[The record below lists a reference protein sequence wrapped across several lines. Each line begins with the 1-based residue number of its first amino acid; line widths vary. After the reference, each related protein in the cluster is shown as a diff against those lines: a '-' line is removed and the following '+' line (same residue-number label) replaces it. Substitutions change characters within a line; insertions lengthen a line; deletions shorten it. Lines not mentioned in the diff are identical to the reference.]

1 MENKECIMY
10 TVEDVQKLLGISR
23 KAAYKLF
30 KQEDFPWM
38 MIGNAKKII
47 KEDFWAWLQKQKQG
61 RDSA

>member
-30 KQEDFPWM
+30 KQEDVPWM